1 MDEMTIDELDGLL
14 DEVREK
20 ADRAWKLAAAE
31 AIRQLVAAGDPFT
44 ADEVW
49 AMIEPLGVRT
59 HEPNAMGAVFN
70 AAARDGLITSD
81 GMYRPSCRRKAHR
94 RMVRVWRG
102 AR

>member
-1 MDEMTIDELDGLL
+1 MDEMTIDELDDLL

-31 AIRQLVAAGDPFT
+31 AIRQLVAMGDPFT
-44 ADEVW
+44 ADDVW
-49 AMIEPLGVRT
+49 AMIEPLGVCT
-59 HEPNAMGAVFN
+59 HEPRAMGAVFN

-81 GMYRPSCRRKAHR
+81 GIYRRSCRRENHR

>member
-1 MDEMTIDELDGLL
+1 MDEMTIDELHEIL
-14 DEVREK
+14 DDVREK
-20 ADRAWKLAAAE
+20 ADRVWKMAAAE

-44 ADEVW
+44 ADDVW

-70 AAARDGLITSD
+70 AAARDGIITSD

-94 RMVRVWRG
+94 RMVRVWRAAG
-102 AR
+102 